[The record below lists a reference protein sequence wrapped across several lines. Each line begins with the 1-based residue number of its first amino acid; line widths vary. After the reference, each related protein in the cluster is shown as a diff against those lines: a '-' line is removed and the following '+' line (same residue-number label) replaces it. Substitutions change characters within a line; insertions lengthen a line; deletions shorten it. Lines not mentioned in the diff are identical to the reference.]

1 MKVAEVLRYK
11 GQMLYTTHPKA
22 TLAQAVAVMVEK
34 DIGSLVV
41 VSEPSSGQV
50 AGMLTFRE
58 VLKAVVAGDQT
69 RADVPH
75 LSVGDV
81 METPITCTPDDEMEE
96 VSQRMLSNRRRY
108 MPVVDAASAELLGV
122 VSFFDMAKA
131 TMESR
136 DFENQLLKAYIREW
150 PQAPCDITD
159 YVAGDTSKKA

>member
-1 MKVAEVLRYK
+1 MKVADVLRCK
-11 GQMLYTTHPKA
+11 GQTLYTTQPEA

-41 VSEPSSGQV
+41 VDRADGEQV

-58 VLKAVVAGDQT
+58 VLKAVAEGDN
-69 RADVPH
+69 RADVAA
-75 LSVGDV
+75 LRVRDV
-81 METPITCTPDDEMEE
+81 MAEAIACTPDDEMEA
-96 VSQRMLSNRRRY
+96 VSQKMLSNRRRY
-108 MPVVDAASAELLGV
+108 MPVVEAGSARLLGV

-150 PQAPCDITD
+150 PQAPCE
-159 YVAGDTSKKA
+159 VADEGLGKSQ